1 MCACKAYNTRWV
13 WLGMEGRWGL
23 GRGVGLCWVAVWPE
37 VRGQRKCEPPVP
49 PVMLSVTPVMLPA
62 ALLRRMRTMRK
73 RLKAGQGLEG
83 WGQV

>member
-1 MCACKAYNTRWV
+1 
-13 WLGMEGRWGL
+13 
-23 GRGVGLCWVAVWPE
+23 
-37 VRGQRKCEPPVP
+37 
-49 PVMLSVTPVMLPA
+49 MLSVTPVMLPA